1 VRKRSRYK
9 INVSRV
15 PKRIRGIINLFLA
28 IGDLTIVA
36 WIVSMF
42 KDILS
47 KPFDKIVWAI
57 GFLLYRYY

>member
-1 VRKRSRYK
+1 MKNRGEFREKRSRYK

-15 PKRIRGIINLFLA
+15 PKRIRGIINLFIA
-28 IGDLTIVA
+28 IGDLTIIA

-47 KPFDKIVWAI
+47 EPFDKIV
-57 GFLLYRYY
+57 

>member
-1 VRKRSRYK
+1 MRKRSRYK

-28 IGDLTIVA
+28 IGDLTIIA

-47 KPFDKIVWAI
+47 EPFDKIV
-57 GFLLYRYY
+57 